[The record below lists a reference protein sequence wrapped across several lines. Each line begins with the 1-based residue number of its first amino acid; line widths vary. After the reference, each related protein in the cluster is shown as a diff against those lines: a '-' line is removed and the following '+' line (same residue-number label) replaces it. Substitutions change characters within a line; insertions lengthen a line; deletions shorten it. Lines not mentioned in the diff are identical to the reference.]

1 MIPFLASSIGL
12 PLLVLLLRIFD
23 TRGPVQDW
31 YRACCVAGG
40 SVLSGLVFLL
50 QDPACYVLIGKTSM
64 TFPMSPLVAAVCL
77 LTGAIQVRSLLARQ
91 CRAAEGETS
100 FPSRGRPGSVP
111 GDLSTREIT
120 AGARIAG
127 RLMRENVRK
136 RGLQLHQSRI
146 AFARPMAR
154 LEEIMRDRGIEPR
167 SPGWKPGV
175 VPLDQS
181 RGVIEIKAEGER
193 VEPSRLVARPI
204 SNQVPSPFGLPF
216 PISRRLDRRG
226 VEPRFPGCKPGVV
239 PLDQQ
244 PNSSST
250 GGSRTHRHQSLDL
263 IAMPIRVPCR
273 RSLNRQPVTQH
284 FRCGPGSR
292 TAASEHMKLGRAP
305 ARPHVPGPGIDPG
318 EPAL

>member
-1 MIPFLASSIGL
+1 
-12 PLLVLLLRIFD
+12 
-23 TRGPVQDW
+23 
-31 YRACCVAGG
+31 
-40 SVLSGLVFLL
+40 
-50 QDPACYVLIGKTSM
+50 
-64 TFPMSPLVAAVCL
+64 
-77 LTGAIQVRSLLARQ
+77 
-91 CRAAEGETS
+91 
-100 FPSRGRPGSVP
+100 
-111 GDLSTREIT
+111 
-120 AGARIAG
+120 
-127 RLMRENVRK
+127 MRENVRK

-273 RSLNRQPVTQH
+273 RSLNATACHSALPLRARESNRGVRAYETRPST
-284 FRCGPGSR
+284 GP
-292 TAASEHMKLGRAP
+292 P
-305 ARPHVPGPGIDPG
+305 ACPRPRYRSG
-318 EPAL
+318 